1 MRAHEEVTDFG
12 VLTWLCVILSFCD
25 LKPCQVCLLR
35 PFLSHFCFNRSIF
48 TQCAAREV
56 CNHYRWWLRA
66 QSLVQEPK
74 LVPFLFPVSLGILG
88 GTLGVLI
95 QRTILLL
102 GSVSNSFS
110 LHKDKHFGHI
120 QFRVRA
126 FVLYSQIYFGLNPAG
141 CWWG

>member
-1 MRAHEEVTDFG
+1 MA
-12 VLTWLCVILSFCD
+12 LCQSVILTFCD
-25 LKPCQVCLLR
+25 LKPCQVSLLR

-48 TQCAAREV
+48 TLCAAREV
-56 CNHYRWWLRA
+56 CNHYRSWLGA

-88 GTLGVLI
+88 GILGVLI

-102 GSVSNSFS
+102 GSVSNSFC

-120 QFRVRA
+120 QFQVRA
-126 FVLYSQIYFGLNPAG
+126 FVLYCQIYFGLNPAG

>member
-1 MRAHEEVTDFG
+1 MAS
-12 VLTWLCVILSFCD
+12 CQSVILTFCD

-56 CNHYRWWLRA
+56 CNHYKWCLGT

-74 LVPFLFPVSLGILG
+74 KLVPFLGILG

-95 QRTILLL
+95 QRTVLLL
-102 GSVSNSFS
+102 GSVSSSFS
-110 LHKDKHFGHI
+110 LHKHKHFGHI
-120 QFRVRA
+120 QFQVRA
-126 FVLYSQIYFGLNPAG
+126 FVLYCQIYFGLNPAG